1 MASNSIKRF
10 GRPVYSGR
18 VDLVNGP
25 GMNTGT
31 WNLYT
36 IDLAD
41 YIDVEPGV
49 LYKVTLGMRRS
60 YSLYPC
66 SDTGEES
73 KYEEHA
79 SAVGGKEP
87 RILG

>member
-1 MASNSIKRF
+1 
-10 GRPVYSGR
+10 
-18 VDLVNGP
+18 
-25 GMNTGT
+25 MNTGT

-49 LYKVTLGMRRS
+49 LYKVVLGMRKS

-66 SDTGEES
+66 SSPEVS
-73 KYEEHA
+73 KYEEML
-79 SAVGGKEP
+79 GKAEDTSREFWDDP
-87 RILG
+87 ENYYEDSESEIYYQFRIQLE

>member
-1 MASNSIKRF
+1 
-10 GRPVYSGR
+10 
-18 VDLVNGP
+18 
-25 GMNTGT
+25 MNAGT

-49 LYKVTLGMRRS
+49 LYKVSLGMRRS

-66 SDTGEES
+66 SDAGEES
-73 KYEEHA
+73 KYEEDA
-79 SAVGGKEP
+79 SAVGGTEP
-87 RILG
+87 GILGRS

>member
-1 MASNSIKRF
+1 MISNGSSSIKRF

-18 VDLVNGP
+18 VDLVNSP
-25 GMNTGT
+25 GMNTS

-49 LYKVTLGMRRS
+49 LYKVIAW
-60 YSLYPC
+60 
-66 SDTGEES
+66 D
-73 KYEEHA
+73 A
-79 SAVGGKEP
+79 
-87 RILG
+87 